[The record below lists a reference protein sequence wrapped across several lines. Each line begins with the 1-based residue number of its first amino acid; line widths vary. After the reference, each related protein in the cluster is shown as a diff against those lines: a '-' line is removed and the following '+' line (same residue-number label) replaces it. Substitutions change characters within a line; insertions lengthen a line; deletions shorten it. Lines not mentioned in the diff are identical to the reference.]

1 MGVIPKSTSAPET
14 ELLRGLSTKSL
25 PQSGC
30 LREADD
36 SKAPWPA
43 PSAVPQDSGPHCPGD
58 CRHHKGLSKALPLF
72 SARTYSLK
80 WPWLPM
86 LCNSLPP
93 CVLPAQQFVSPLG
106 EPKSNSASQLDRL
119 QESWELSIKPHR
131 NSHTCREAPVQ
142 APTMFAAWDTATPQ
156 LRFPVFNKCTGD
168 IPIPDTLTPPVPHS
182 EHCSEPPLRQ
192 TRQGH
197 AIKPPKSQARKAG
210 ALLAL
215 LVLQL
220 HSSSCV
226 IFSDPC
232 SVLSRQTLLLGG
244 LKPHQL
250 NSEQT
255 RCAQRL

>member
-1 MGVIPKSTSAPET
+1 MKTSTITCAHLSLNKRCSYGCDPKEHISTRNWAVKRLKHKEPAPIRVSPGGRWQQSSMT
-14 ELLRGLSTKSL
+14 CSISSVPGLS
-25 PQSGC
+25 
-30 LREADD
+30 
-36 SKAPWPA
+36 
-43 PSAVPQDSGPHCPGD
+43 PHCPGD

-119 QESWELSIKPHR
+119 QESWELSIKPRR
-131 NSHTCREAPVQ
+131 NSHTCREAQVQ

-197 AIKPPKSQARKAG
+197 AIKPGP
-210 ALLAL
+210 
-215 LVLQL
+215 
-220 HSSSCV
+220 
-226 IFSDPC
+226 
-232 SVLSRQTLLLGG
+232 
-244 LKPHQL
+244 
-250 NSEQT
+250 
-255 RCAQRL
+255 